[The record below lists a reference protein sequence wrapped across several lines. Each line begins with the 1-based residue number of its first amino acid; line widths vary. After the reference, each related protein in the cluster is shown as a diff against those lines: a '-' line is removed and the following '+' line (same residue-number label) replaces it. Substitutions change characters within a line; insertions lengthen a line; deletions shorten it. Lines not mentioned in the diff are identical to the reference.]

1 MQKEPKMLHYEYLK
15 KKKML
20 RYGNE
25 NHSRFLHA
33 TLIQE
38 VLYHKKNN
46 IIFVKVRKII
56 LLGY

>member
-15 KKKML
+15 KKKS
-20 RYGNE
+20 E